1 MAQEDEPP
9 VDIVTVGELTLDD
22 TVLESGDVQRA
33 TCGGGAL
40 YAAAGAQVWGL
51 RVGINAVVG
60 AADYPEE
67 ALRRIAA
74 AGLDIRGIRRWP
86 GPSLRLW
93 ILHEDGAR
101 KQQVVKLGAATF
113 AQLDAARG
121 PLPDGYR
128 AARGWH
134 LAPATP
140 QGQRQALDELCSR
153 ASGGIATL
161 DLLIDPV
168 VDITPYSLPAQYQG
182 VTAFLPSTA
191 EVERLWPAM
200 APEEVARR
208 MHAWGPT
215 VVAIKRDERGSL
227 VFDGRRG
234 KLWEIPAYPAHVVDT
249 TGAGDAYC
257 GGFLAGLIHTDDP
270 LVAGCWG
277 TVSASFAV
285 ETVGALAVCTV
296 SRPHTEQRLACV
308 RSAVQE
314 RAW

>member
-1 MAQEDEPP
+1 MAREDEPP

-22 TVLESGDVQRA
+22 TVLESGGVQRA

-40 YAAAGAQVWGL
+40 YAAAGAHVWGL

-60 AADYPEE
+60 AEDYPEE
-67 ALRRIAA
+67 ALLRIAA

-113 AQLDAARG
+113 AELDAARG
-121 PLPDGYR
+121 PLPASYR

-140 QGQRQALDELCSR
+140 QGQRQALDELCAR
-153 ASGGIATL
+153 ARGVITTL
-161 DLLIDPV
+161 DLLVDPV
-168 VDITPYSLPAQYQG
+168 IDITPYSLPAQYRG
-182 VTAFLPSTA
+182 VTAFLPSRA
-191 EVERLWPAM
+191 EVERLWPAI
-200 APEEVARR
+200 APQEVARR
-208 MHAWGPT
+208 MFAWGPA
-215 VVAIKRDERGSL
+215 VVTIKRDEQGSL
-227 VFDGRRG
+227 VFDGRSG
-234 KLWEIPAYPAHVVDT
+234 KLWEIPAYPAHIVDT

-257 GGFLAGLIHTDDP
+257 GGFLAGLVRTDDP
-270 LVAGCWG
+270 LVAGCWA
-277 TVSASFAV
+277 TISASFAV
-285 ETVGALAVCTV
+285 ETVGALAVCAF
-296 SRPHTEQRLACV
+296 SRTHAEQRLAHV

-314 RAW
+314 RTV